1 LPIYLQTSL
10 GVTALVTGLVVMPGG
25 VLQAI
30 MSPFVGRLFDAYG
43 PFPLAIPGAILMLLG
58 VSAMIF
64 LDVNSAVWMVLL
76 MTVDFTVGMA
86 MMMTPM
92 ITTALSSL
100 PDNLYSHRSAR
111 MNTLQQLAGATG
123 TAILVVFLT
132 RGTIAGTEA
141 GLSEA
146 AATAQGSTMAFTFAA
161 ACVVIVV
168 CLVPD
173 RKSV

>member
-1 LPIYLQTSL
+1 
-10 GVTALVTGLVVMPGG
+10 
-25 VLQAI
+25 
-30 MSPFVGRLFDAYG
+30 SPFVGRLFDTYG
-43 PFPLAIPGAILMLLG
+43 PFPLAIPGAILMLAG
-58 VSAMIF
+58 VGSMI
-64 LDVNSAVWMVLL
+64 LLNEHSAVWMVIC
-76 MTVDFTVGMA
+76 MHVSFSVGMA
-86 MMMTPM
+86 MMMTPIM
-92 ITTALSSL
+92 TTALSSL
-100 PDNLYSHRSAR
+100 PDIIYSHGSAG

-168 CLVPD
+168 CLVPFLQRVD
-173 RKSV
+173 TDPQYVEITDSDLAETVEKTA

>member
-1 LPIYLQTSL
+1 MLA
-10 GVTALVTGLVVMPGG
+10 GVGSM
-25 VLQAI
+25 
-30 MSPFVGRLFDAYG
+30 
-43 PFPLAIPGAILMLLG
+43 ILL
-58 VSAMIF
+58 
-64 LDVNSAVWMVLL
+64 NEHSAVWMVIC
-76 MTVDFTVGMA
+76 MHVSFSVGMA

-92 ITTALSSL
+92 MTTALSSL
-100 PDNLYSHRSAR
+100 PDNLYSHGSAG

-161 ACVVIVV
+161 ACMVIVV
-168 CLVPD
+168 CLVPFVK
-173 RKSV
+173 RVNNEPEHVEVPAA